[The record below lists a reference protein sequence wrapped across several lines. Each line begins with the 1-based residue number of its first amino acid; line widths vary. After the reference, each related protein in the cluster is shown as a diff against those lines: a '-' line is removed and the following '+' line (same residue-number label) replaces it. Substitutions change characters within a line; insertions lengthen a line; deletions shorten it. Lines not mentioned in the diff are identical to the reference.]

1 MAWTN
6 QRNKQLVERARAVI
20 PGGMYGHQSTA
31 IRPDVFPQFFSRAD
45 GARLWDAD
53 GNEYIDY
60 MCAFGPNLL
69 GYRHPAVEAAV
80 AAQQRLGDCMTGPS
94 EIMVELA
101 EKFVSLVTH
110 AGWVIFCKNGTD
122 ATTMAMTIARA
133 HTGNRKILV
142 ATKAYHGSAPWCNPY
157 LTGILP
163 EQRAHILQYEYNNP
177 ASLAEAFRAAE
188 NDVAGVFASA
198 FRHDVFENQD
208 LPTPEYAATARTL
221 CDESGALLMV
231 DDVRAGFRLARDC
244 SWSKVGVQPDLSAWG
259 KAIANGY
266 ALSALAGSEKARGA
280 AQRVFVTGSFW
291 FQAIPMAAAIATL
304 NEIQT
309 SDYLERT
316 EKTGGMLRDGL
327 ARQAATYGFGLRQTG
342 PAQMPMILFEDD
354 PDLRLGYCWVA
365 EALTRGVYL
374 HPWHNNFICAA
385 LTEDD
390 VQKTLDA
397 TDQAFA
403 VLKKRRPT
411 LGPVEQLKARFARLA
426 ERDAEYAR
434 AGVLS
439 NR

>member
-6 QRNKQLVERARAVI
+6 QRNRALVERARLVI

-31 IRPDVFPQFFSRAD
+31 MLPGVFPQFFSRAE
-45 GARLWDAD
+45 GARLWDSD

-69 GYRHPAVEAAV
+69 GYRHPGVEAAA
-80 AAQQRLGDCMTGPS
+80 AAQQQLGDSMTGPS

-110 AGWVIFCKNGTD
+110 ADWVIFCKNGTD
-122 ATTMAMTIARA
+122 ATTMAMTTARA
-133 HTGNRKILV
+133 HAKKRKILV
-142 ATKAYHGSAPWCNPY
+142 AAKAYHGSAPWCNPY
-157 LTGILP
+157 LNGILP
-163 EQRAHILQYEYNNP
+163 EERSYIVQYEYNNP
-177 ASLAEAFRAAE
+177 ASLADAFRAAG

-198 FRHDVFENQD
+198 FRHDVFTDQD
-208 LPTPEYAATARTL
+208 LPTREYAETARAL
-221 CDESGALLMV
+221 CDESGALLIV
-231 DDVRAGFRLARDC
+231 DDIRAGFRLARDC

-266 ALSALAGSEKARGA
+266 ALSVLAGSEKARA
-280 AQRVFVTGSFW
+280 AAASIFVTGSYW

-304 NEIQT
+304 NEVQT
-309 SDYLERT
+309 SGYLERT
-316 EKTGGMLRDGL
+316 EKTGGMLREGL
-327 ARQAATYGFGLRQTG
+327 ALQAASHGFALRQTG
-342 PAQMPMILFEDD
+342 PVQMPMILFEDD
-354 PDLRLGYCWVA
+354 PDLRLGYCWVS

-385 LTEDD
+385 LTEND
-390 VQKTLDA
+390 VKMTLDV

-403 VLKKRRPT
+403 ALKKRRST

-426 ERDAEYAR
+426 
-434 AGVLS
+434 V
-439 NR
+439 

>member
-6 QRNKQLVERARAVI
+6 QRNQQLVERARRVI

-31 IRPDVFPQFFSRAD
+31 ILPAAFPQFFSRAE
-45 GARLWDAD
+45 GTRLWDAD

-60 MCAFGPNLL
+60 MCAYGPNLL
-69 GYRHPAVEAAV
+69 GYRHPAVEAAA
-80 AAQQRLGDCMTGPS
+80 AAQQLLGDCMTGPS
-94 EIMVELA
+94 EIMVDLA

-110 AGWVIFCKNGTD
+110 ADWAIFCKNGTD
-122 ATTMAMTIARA
+122 ATTIAVTAARA
-133 HTGNRKILV
+133 HTQKRKILV
-142 ATKAYHGSAPWCNPY
+142 ATKAYHGSAPWCTPLPNG
-157 LTGILP
+157 TLP
-163 EQRAHILQYEYNNP
+163 EDRAHVLQYEYNNP
-177 ASLAEAFRAAE
+177 ESVTDAFRSAD

-198 FRHDVFENQD
+198 FRHDVFDDQD
-208 LPTPEYAATARTL
+208 LPTAEYAKTARKL
-221 CDESGALLMV
+221 CDESGALLIV

-266 ALSALAGSEKARGA
+266 ALSALAGSEKARAA
-280 AQRVFVTGSFW
+280 AQSIFVTGSYW

-304 NEIQT
+304 IEIEN

-316 EKTGGMLRDGL
+316 ERTGAMLRDGL
-327 ARQAATYGFGLRQTG
+327 ARQALSYGFNLRQTG
-342 PAQMPMILFEDD
+342 PVQMPMILFEDD
-354 PDLRLGYCWVA
+354 PDLRLGYCWA
-365 EALTRGVYL
+365 EEAVTRGVYL

-385 LTEDD
+385 LTERD
-390 VQKTLDA
+390 VKVTLDV

-426 ERDAEYAR
+426 EGGTGRIR
-434 AGVLS
+434 AS
-439 NR
+439 A

>member
-1 MAWTN
+1 MAWSN
-6 QRNKQLVERARAVI
+6 QRNKELVERARAVI
-20 PGGMYGHQSTA
+20 PGGMYGHQSVA
-31 IRPDVFPQFFSRAD
+31 ILPDVFPQFFSRAD

-110 AGWVIFCKNGTD
+110 ADWVIFCKNGTD

-133 HTGNRKILV
+133 HTGKRKILV

-163 EQRAHILQYEYNNP
+163 EERAHIVQYEYNNP
-177 ASLAEAFRAAE
+177 ASLGEAFRAAQ
-188 NDVAGVFASA
+188 NDVAGVFGSA

-208 LPTPEYAATARTL
+208 LPTREYAETARTM
-221 CDESGALLMV
+221 CDETGALLIV
-231 DDVRAGFRLARDC
+231 DDVRAGFRVARDC
-244 SWSKVGVQPDLSAWG
+244 SWSKVGVRPDLSAWG

-266 ALSALAGSEKARGA
+266 ALSALAGSEKARA
-280 AQRVFVTGSFW
+280 AAHSVFVTGSFW

-304 NEIQT
+304 NEIEH

-316 EKTGGMLRDGL
+316 EKTGGLLRDGL
-327 ARQAATYGFGLRQTG
+327 ARQAASYGFGLRQTG
-342 PAQMPMILFEDD
+342 PVQMPMILFEDD
-354 PDLRLGYCWVA
+354 PDLRLGYCWVS
-365 EALTRGVYL
+365 EALTRGVYI

-385 LTEDD
+385 LAEDD
-390 VQKTLDA
+390 VKMTLDV

-403 VLKKRRPT
+403 ALKERRPR
-411 LGPVEQLKARFARLA
+411 LGPVDRLKTRFSRLV
-426 ERDAEYAR
+426 EHNTQRVQ
-434 AGVLS
+434 AGGLS